1 MRAFFSM
8 VKTALRQQLQYRSA
22 MLAGVFT
29 QVIFGLI
36 YIMVY
41 TAFYDNGKSVMGGM
55 ALGQA
60 VSYVWL
66 SQGTYRM
73 MP

>member
-22 MLAGVFT
+22 MLVGILTQLVFA
-29 QVIFGLI
+29 FI

-41 TAFYDNGKSVMGGM
+41 M
-55 ALGQA
+55 AYYKL
-60 VSYVWL
+60 
-66 SQGTYRM
+66 
-73 MP
+73 